1 MKKTPLDVSLD
12 LQKTLK
18 EGHLSYTQRNQLALF
33 VQKPGDEFRSP
44 GMHVME
50 LP

>member
-12 LQKTLK
+12 LQETLK
-18 EGHLSYTQRNQLALF
+18 EGRLSCTQRNQLALF
-33 VQKPGDEFRSP
+33 VQKPGDEFRSL
-44 GMHVME
+44 GMHVVE